1 MDSPTKEQ
9 LIHQLCVA
17 LFGERPQNALRG
29 YDPYLDISRP
39 NFHDSKREFLLELET
54 VEAVITHCEGIF
66 ERLIQDGD
74 KASDEHKAMVK
85 SVSDAV
91 NRHSSQSLAHK
102 KNLAT
107 ASDLAV
113 RNIIDSGFYLNSI
126 IVTFYMSDAY
136 QRRLIELK
144 QQEADFWNV
153 SHRPPNYYAR
163 TIALRFARLFA
174 RQREIKPTFGTTSDG
189 SFPSTDYGRALEEL
203 FSILGIKA
211 NVRKAAEWALSQL
224 KESDWAPI
232 RNALWDFTEKGE
244 DVKPQNV
251 VEILT
256 KMKN

>member
-144 QQEADFWNV
+144 QQEAAGSGFLECFSSPAKLLCAN
-153 SHRPPNYYAR
+153 HRSKVCTSFCPSKRNQTDVWYYER
-163 TIALRFARLFA
+163 
-174 RQREIKPTFGTTSDG
+174 
-189 SFPSTDYGRALEEL
+189 
-203 FSILGIKA
+203 
-211 NVRKAAEWALSQL
+211 W
-224 KESDWAPI
+224 
-232 RNALWDFTEKGE
+232 
-244 DVKPQNV
+244 
-251 VEILT
+251 
-256 KMKN
+256 